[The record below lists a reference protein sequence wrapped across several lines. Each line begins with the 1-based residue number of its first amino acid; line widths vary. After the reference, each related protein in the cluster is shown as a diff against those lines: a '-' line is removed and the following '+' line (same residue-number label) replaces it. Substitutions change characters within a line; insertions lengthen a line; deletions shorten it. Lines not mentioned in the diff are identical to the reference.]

1 MQPAD
6 GGPQFPRVMERAV
19 ALEATITD
27 GDWTLLQSLW
37 QAGVSDGGM
46 HRLLRLPARCRTE
59 LSALDRP
66 AAPSGAPGPEA
77 PAPPVAGS

>member
-6 GGPQFPRVMERAV
+6 GGPEFPRVMERAV
-19 ALEATITD
+19 ALEDPITD

-37 QAGVSDGGM
+37 QAGVSDGGI
-46 HRLLRLPARCRTE
+46 HRLLRLRARCRTE

-66 AAPSGAPGPEA
+66 VAPNGKTEPEA
-77 PAPPVAGS
+77 PPPPVAGS